1 VLNAINRWLGRNV
14 DGPEVVTSYRVAEQD
29 PALGVPGADL
39 SRLAFIHH
47 TTSIFNIGDYL
58 SSPRHYFRFEPT
70 EGGRPVAVIGGGVFG
85 NYGIVRKKVT
95 GIDLEARCK
104 VGWGIGLSVKG
115 RESDRRKMDA
125 FSAALD
131 VNATRDPE
139 LSSDSV
145 QFCPCSSVFNSLT
158 ELPPGQE
165 VGILLNHSP
174 QVSGRNPLALHARHH
189 NLVMG
194 GNALSENDFRALFA
208 RIGHLVTNS
217 YHTAMWGLL
226 SGRSV
231 GIIGFS
237 SKYTN
242 ILKMFGMPG
251 EYLHVQK
258 GDYDGLSHAID
269 RILAKGRFVSAP
281 DAAERRDEFRRINL
295 AYAQQLVD
303 RGLFKRIDLVPDD
316 QRSLERRN
324 AEVFRTHVLA
334 SAFS

>member
-1 VLNAINRWLGRNV
+1 MRNAIKRLLGRHN
-14 DGPEVVTSYRVAEQD
+14 DGPEVVTSYRIAAQH
-29 PALGVPGADL
+29 PALGVPEADL

-58 SSPRHYFRFEPT
+58 SSPRHYFRFVPVP
-70 EGGRPVAVIGGGVFG
+70 GGRPVAVIGGGVFG
-85 NYGIVRKKVT
+85 NYGIVRKKTQV
-95 GIDLEARCK
+95 IDIDNRCR

-115 RESDRRKMDA
+115 GVSIREKMDA
-125 FSAALD
+125 FSASLD

-139 LSSDSV
+139 LSSEKV

-158 ELPPGQE
+158 DLPPGRE

-174 QVSGRNPLALHARHH
+174 KVSGGNPLSLHARYE
-189 NLVMG
+189 NLVVG

-231 GIIGFS
+231 GMIGFS

-242 ILKMFGMPG
+242 VLKMFGIAG
-251 EYLHVQK
+251 DYQHYEK
-258 GDYDGLSHAID
+258 GDVDGLVKSID
-269 RILAKGRFVSAP
+269 RVISENLFVSAP
-281 DAAERRDEFRRINL
+281 NAAERREEFRRINL
-295 AYAQQLVD
+295 AYAGKLVEQGVFQ
-303 RGLFKRIDLVPDD
+303 RVDLVPDD
-316 QRSLERRN
+316 QRALERRN